1 MMSKYSREEGCVRAG
16 THIKQNRKRQVVFSA
31 PSLKKVPLGLKEK
44 GKEKR
49 WSPSSPGLKQT
60 AQSKGM
66 IRAFP
71 GCNATSSRRQG
82 GRTPLNLVPGAPFSA
97 SSAQRDVAGGCAGQ
111 VALPSGD
118 AAANE
123 PPLLVLASVPVFGAL
138 LRRRKTGP
146 KLR

>member
-1 MMSKYSREEGCVRAG
+1 MQAR
-16 THIKQNRKRQVVFSA
+16 THIKQKRKRQVVFSA

-49 WSPSSPGLKQT
+49 WSPSSPGLKRT

-111 VALPSGD
+111 VALRSGD

-123 PPLLVLASVPVFGAL
+123 PPLLVLASVPRLWSLAEKEENGA
-138 LRRRKTGP
+138 KAEMKAP
-146 KLR
+146 VIS